1 MKSDSI
7 YTRLKNIH
15 EKVSGYI
22 SSNLASVSGIREQES
37 TRLKEIREKF
47 DFVQKNIVELIEAS
61 DKAEEA
67 YKSARQKLVDATREG
82 DEPSQRQAYDRA
94 EHLMKM
100 LATFEERER
109 NLKQQ
114 REYLSLEEREILKY
128 LARSDEMANK
138 FRLALEL
145 LRDQSINA
153 MLGDSNEKSFSVLLA
168 ALSLAERDS
177 RTLARD
183 LHDGPAQRLSGA
195 IMLYDLSDR
204 YFQTGRTEEALAEF
218 RKVKTQMQEA
228 MADIRAFLFQIYPQG
243 LEEGLDVALQRYA
256 KQASDRYGV
265 DITFQS
271 SGDIVALPMALRSNL
286 FKIIHQAMDNA
297 IQRGEAKSIKIT
309 LSAGSEAF
317 SARIADDGMGFD
329 VNKARMAA
337 QTRGSYGLMNMEE
350 RTRLFGG
357 NFSIDSA
364 PGKGTVVTM
373 SVPLPEDDM

>member
-177 RTLARD
+177 RTLA
-183 LHDGPAQRLSGA
+183 S
-195 IMLYDLSDR
+195 Y
-204 YFQTGRTEEALAEF
+204 YAL
-218 RKVKTQMQEA
+218 
-228 MADIRAFLFQIYPQG
+228 
-243 LEEGLDVALQRYA
+243 
-256 KQASDRYGV
+256 
-265 DITFQS
+265 
-271 SGDIVALPMALRSNL
+271 
-286 FKIIHQAMDNA
+286 
-297 IQRGEAKSIKIT
+297 
-309 LSAGSEAF
+309 
-317 SARIADDGMGFD
+317 
-329 VNKARMAA
+329 
-337 QTRGSYGLMNMEE
+337 
-350 RTRLFGG
+350 
-357 NFSIDSA
+357 
-364 PGKGTVVTM
+364 
-373 SVPLPEDDM
+373 